1 MWVRGEITLG
11 QLLKLAGVAETGGHA
26 KQLIG
31 DGAVTVN
38 GREELRRGRKLVATD
53 VVRVG
58 AVTLVVEQ
66 RSVEAGGQP
75 PSPR

>member
-1 MWVRGEITLG
+1 VWVRGEITLG

-38 GREELRRGRKLVATD
+38 GRKELRRGRKLVATD